1 MSRLFSSRNTF
12 AEAIGLTLFLS
23 GLALFAYLGYYNR
36 YWADDWCYNA
46 DLERLGFWGTM
57 KGYTYVTTYASN
69 RFSLTLFSG
78 LLNFGGVIGVQA
90 MTGVFILFWMW
101 GMYRLLS
108 HVNAWTDLRFP
119 KTTPLLVTAIIVFY
133 SIHLAPHLYQSLYW
147 RSGLLPYTAPLVFG
161 VWAFALILSPAVQE
175 ARVFPHA
182 TLTGILA
189 FLGGGFSEAG
199 NAVLTAALT
208 MYVIACLVFRR
219 REWAGTTLPFA
230 VVALLA
236 SVSAM
241 AVLIASPTTDY
252 RLGLYE
258 AAPGLMEFPRLLFYH
273 TYEFLALN
281 MLELALTHTIIFG
294 TLLLV
299 GALSASLTPKRPQAG
314 TSFLAVS
321 AIAVSTFALV
331 AASFAPSVYIES
343 SLPALRAR
351 VIAQFLFILGY
362 GVVAFLAGLYIRQHV
377 HWRRLDLLLTIVL
390 FLLYAHGAY
399 SVALEAGK
407 IPLYAERA
415 AVWDERDLQIRQSK
429 EQGIL
434 EIHVRGIDGS
444 PVGGIRDFMDARG
457 PGYWVNNC
465 AVRYYGVE
473 AIYATLP

>member
-12 AEAIGLTLFLS
+12 AEAIGLILFLS
-23 GLALFAYLGYYNR
+23 GLALVAYLGYYNR

-46 DLERLGFWGTM
+46 DLERLGFWGTV
-57 KGYTYVTTYASN
+57 KGYTHITTYASN

-78 LLNFGGVIGVQA
+78 LLNFGGVFGVQA
-90 MTGVFILFWMW
+90 MTGFAILFWVW
-101 GMYRLLS
+101 GMYRLLG
-108 HVNAWTDLRFP
+108 HINALTDLRFP
-119 KTTPLLVTAIIVFY
+119 KITILLVTAIIVYY

-147 RSGLLPYTAPLVFG
+147 RSGLLPYTAPVVFG
-161 VWAFALILSPAVQE
+161 VWVFALVLSPAVRE
-175 ARVFPHA
+175 ARVFPLA
-182 TLTGILA
+182 TLTGVLA

-199 NAVLTAALT
+199 NAALTAVLAV
-208 MYVIACLVFRR
+208 YVIACLMFRR
-219 REWAGTTLPFA
+219 REWARATLPFA

-258 AAPGLMEFPRLLFYH
+258 APPGLTEFPRLLFYH

-281 MLELALTHTIIFG
+281 ALDMPLTHTIIFG

-299 GALSASLTPKRPQAG
+299 GALSASLTAKRPKAG
-314 TSFLAVS
+314 TSLLAVS
-321 AIAVSTFALV
+321 AIAVFTFALV

-351 VIAQFLFILGY
+351 IIAQFLFILGY
-362 GVVAFLAGLYIRQHV
+362 GLIAFLAGFSLRQHV
-377 HWRRLDLLLTIVL
+377 HWQRTDRVL
-390 FLLYAHGAY
+390 AVVLILFYAHGAY
-399 SVALEAGK
+399 SVALDAGK

-415 AVWDERDLQIRQSK
+415 MVWDERDLEIRQSK

-434 EIHVRGIDGS
+434 EIHVRGIDGAS
-444 PVGGIRDFMDARG
+444 VGGIRDFMDARG